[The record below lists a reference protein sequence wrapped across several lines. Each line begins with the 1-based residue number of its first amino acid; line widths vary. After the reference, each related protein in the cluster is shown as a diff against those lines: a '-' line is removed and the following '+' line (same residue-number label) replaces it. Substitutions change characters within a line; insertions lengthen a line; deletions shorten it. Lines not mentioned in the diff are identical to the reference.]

1 MPGQGQDLDYRS
13 GDWKVDLATRQLR
26 DGALVPAA
34 PATGAS
40 VASPAASACRERV
53 RRVPNIVTRRD
64 VMAAIP
70 SSNEEQ
76 STAAQSSKANW
87 SKANRS
93 KDYVAAHS
101 AGSVPAWP
109 TFADLFVGPNIRD
122 CNRSR

>member
-1 MPGQGQDLDYRS
+1 
-13 GDWKVDLATRQLR
+13 
-26 DGALVPAA
+26 
-34 PATGAS
+34 
-40 VASPAASACRERV
+40 
-53 RRVPNIVTRRD
+53 
-64 VMAAIP
+64 MAAIP

-87 SKANRS
+87 SKANRSKANRS